1 MMNCNCTLFSQEGN
15 SLPVTIG
22 ACQLGWLAY
31 TAGIKFEF
39 IKWFRKNR
47 GVSTLE
53 GEQAAAVAMEKYGS
67 GDSGQQVQE
76 EEVKVVG
83 ASLA

>member
-39 IKWFRKNR
+39 IKWIRKNR

-53 GEQAAAVAMEKYGS
+53 GEQAEGGRGIAGL
-67 GDSGQQVQE
+67 
-76 EEVKVVG
+76 
-83 ASLA
+83 ASPVLWIWMDGPTHFA

>member
-39 IKWFRKNR
+39 IKWIRKNR
-47 GVSTLE
+47 GVSAVE
-53 GEQAAAVAMEKYGS
+53 DDQAAGADMEKYGG
-67 GDSGQQVQE
+67 GDSGQQMAE
-76 EEVKVVG
+76 EEVKVVV
-83 ASLA
+83 ASAA